1 MDLKLKCLS
10 YYLQLILLCVF
21 EYYDYYYGYFKL
33 NLSYIIMW
41 LFCAINLFVYIIIN
55 VKYNLNKCT
64 GKMNNYILNVIWK
77 II

>member
-1 MDLKLKCLS
+1 MFKLLIIVNITS
-10 YYLQLILLCVF
+10 YVV

-33 NLSYIIMW
+33 NLSYIMW